1 MLDIGHNFFDIN
13 SKNKNFGGTEERGPS
28 VISKTIIF
36 TFTLK
41 TCKKF
46 QLTCMQSPQG
56 EKLVYMKINCF
67 FCYII
72 SIFIGQEEI
81 YKENNVGIFEISF
94 LKWIEHFLL
103 GQVSRKLNQFRIQ
116 FKFQP
121 TSKKVLRPRIVG
133 LFVNWSTCCISVC

>member
-1 MLDIGHNFFDIN
+1 MHAEPIG
-13 SKNKNFGGTEERGPS
+13 G
-28 VISKTIIF
+28 KTN
-36 TFTLK
+36 LYEN
-41 TCKKF
+41 
-46 QLTCMQSPQG
+46 QLF
-56 EKLVYMKINCF
+56 F

-72 SIFIGQEEI
+72 SIFIGQEDI

-103 GQVSRKLNQFRIQ
+103 DQVSRKLNQFRIQ

-133 LFVNWSTCCISVC
+133 LLVNWSVC